1 MVGKPTRAES
11 YPTNVV
17 ATRATVVGFLAS
29 VVGFPTSLVP
39 KRTMLVGFLATLV
52 GFSTNH
58 SDSLPACS
66 HDKKNCP
73 RDSRP
78 IDRADNGPKP
88 AERGRTNYHAD
99 EEHRISNTPQ
109 QDRF

>member
-1 MVGKPTRAES
+1 MVSFPTSVES
-11 YPTNVV
+11 FPTNVV
-17 ATRATVVGFLAS
+17 AVRATVVGFLTS
-29 VVGFPTSLVP
+29 VVGFPTSVVP
-39 KRTMLVGFLATLV
+39 KRTAVVRFPTTVVGFPTK
-52 GFSTNH
+52 NR
-58 SDSLPACS
+58 DSLPACS